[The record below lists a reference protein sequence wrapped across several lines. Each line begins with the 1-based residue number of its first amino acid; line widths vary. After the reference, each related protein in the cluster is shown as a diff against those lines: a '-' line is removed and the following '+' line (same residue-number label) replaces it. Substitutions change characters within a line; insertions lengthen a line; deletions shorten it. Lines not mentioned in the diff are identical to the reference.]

1 MGSFETELKFS
12 HNGQVYA
19 VLLEVSYTVNGFELP
34 PTAEEPAEGFEMD
47 EVKFKVVGIDDLDGP
62 IDDFPEYMEVY
73 AAFIDSPSVEEN
85 VERLAIE
92 DFLNQ

>member
-1 MGSFETELKFS
+1 MGNFETEYKFA
-12 HNGQVYA
+12 HNGQIYLVF
-19 VLLEVSYTVNGFELP
+19 LEVDYNVNGFELP

-62 IDDFPEYMEVY
+62 IDDLPEYREVY
-73 AAFIDSPSVEEN
+73 AAFIESPSVEEN